1 MERRHT
7 LEHIQHSPNSLGGP
21 QLSESIRCPSAR
33 QDKRLHKIN
42 KKAAFKK
49 DAVTGL
55 HSQRYLCHMIDA
67 CLQTSR

>member
-21 QLSESIRCPSAR
+21 PLSESIRCPSAR

-55 HSQRYLCHMIDA
+55 HSQSYLCHMIDA

>member
-21 QLSESIRCPSAR
+21 PLSESIRCPSAR
-33 QDKRLHKIN
+33 QDKRMHKIN

-55 HSQRYLCHMIDA
+55 HSQSYLCHMIDA